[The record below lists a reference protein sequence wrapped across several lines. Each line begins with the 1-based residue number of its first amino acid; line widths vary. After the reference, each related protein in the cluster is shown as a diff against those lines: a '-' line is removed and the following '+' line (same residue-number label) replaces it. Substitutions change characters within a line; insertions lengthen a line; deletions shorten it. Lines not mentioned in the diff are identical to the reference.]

1 MKIIKNHIEIHNRTS
16 IDNYENILYLFDY
29 IKMLNTCIHSVFL
42 RNLCI
47 CIMFVLVLHIKRV
60 PDVKDVYLASLF
72 SLSILNLSHLY
83 YFQASLIHLIN
94 AKSWWSDTLHYGLYL
109 THSHWLLKM
118 VSLSNAREV
127 PFNLNAWCEMYQI
140 HLLRHDQNVLTGLDQ
155 SHWQIKHC
163 DQWFM
168 SKPLFY
174 KRTALLVNGHCYFI
188 ADSSTDSFV
197 IVSLIIFNKI
207 ESQQWQTTL
216 TNQLVATML
225 YLSNSADAFNTNTFS

>member
-16 IDNYENILYLFDY
+16 IDNYYLFDY

-109 THSHWLLKM
+109 THSH
-118 VSLSNAREV
+118 
-127 PFNLNAWCEMYQI
+127 WCEMYQI